1 MEIDELAHRVS
12 AVADEVASAAARL
25 GLSDPG
31 ARAFGAD
38 GPGHLGELSRQLY
51 ATWSAGLAGR
61 EREAAAHGARL
72 TDLATALRTAAE
84 GYRDAEQS
92 AHQRHR
98 SVTSRGP
105 APGPDQQQGGD

>member
-12 AVADEVASAAARL
+12 AVADEVTGAAARL

-31 ARAFGAD
+31 PRAFGAD
-38 GPGHLGELSRQLY
+38 GPGHLGELTRQMY
-51 ATWSAGLAGR
+51 ATWSAGLAAR

-72 TDLATALRTAAE
+72 TDLAAALRTAAG

-98 SVTSRGP
+98 AVQGRGP
-105 APGPDQQQGGD
+105 ALGPDQQGGA